1 MSPNFALLDLSQ
13 PEVAILV
20 GAMVQARDAVER
32 RSWSHPQEP
41 TNEEWWADVLADPR
55 ARRREHRASDLP
67 LRRAFYR
74 LADEPREII
83 LVACS
88 KCDWK
93 AAFRRADLVA
103 SHGADYAM
111 PTLLKD
117 LAAPDCSKT
126 DDQWDRCGVYYVEPI
141 EARPG
146 CKSHPLEDSLPAL
159 WQTERAVDRLWRGR
173 SDMRRREFITLLG
186 GSAASWPLAAR
197 AQQAGKVH
205 RIGFLG
211 SSTAAG
217 SAKPV
222 KSLRTGLRE
231 FGYVEGTNI
240 VIEFRWAEGNYERL
254 PHLVAELIATNVDV
268 LITHGTPGTRVAKEV
283 TTSIPIVM
291 AISGE
296 AIATGLV
303 SSLAKPDA
311 NLTGSTFF
319 LPQLNAKR
327 LEVLKE
333 ACPRISRPAALSNPD
348 NPVSRPIIPA
358 MQAAAASL
366 SLIVEVVRTQSPS
379 EFSLAFAALAK
390 SRVDSVVVTEDGE
403 FAASFRT
410 IATLALANKLPSI
423 GAREYAEAGGLIGY
437 GVDILGLYRRAAY
450 FVDRIFKGAKPA
462 DLPIEQPTRFELIV
476 NLKTAKA
483 LGLEIPPSFLVR
495 ADEVIE

>member
-1 MSPNFALLDLSQ
+1 
-13 PEVAILV
+13 
-20 GAMVQARDAVER
+20 
-32 RSWSHPQEP
+32 
-41 TNEEWWADVLADPR
+41 
-55 ARRREHRASDLP
+55 
-67 LRRAFYR
+67 
-74 LADEPREII
+74 
-83 LVACS
+83 
-88 KCDWK
+88 
-93 AAFRRADLVA
+93 
-103 SHGADYAM
+103 
-111 PTLLKD
+111 
-117 LAAPDCSKT
+117 
-126 DDQWDRCGVYYVEPI
+126 
-141 EARPG
+141 
-146 CKSHPLEDSLPAL
+146 
-159 WQTERAVDRLWRGR
+159 
-173 SDMRRREFITLLG
+173 MRRREFITLLG
-186 GSAASWPLAAR
+186 GAAAAWPLAAR

-211 SSTAAG
+211 SATAAG
-217 SAKPV
+217 SANAV
-222 KSLRTGLRE
+222 ESLREGLRE
-231 FGYVEGTNI
+231 YGYVEGTNI
-240 VIEFRWAEGNYERL
+240 TIEFRWAEGVYERL
-254 PHLVAELIATNVDV
+254 PHLVAELIATKVDV

-283 TTSIPIVM
+283 ATSIPIVM

-303 SSLAKPDA
+303 TSLAKPDA

-333 ACPRISRPAALSNPD
+333 ACPRIAHPAALSNPD

-358 MQAAAASL
+358 IQAAAASL
-366 SLIVEVVRTQSPS
+366 SLIVEVARAQGPS

-390 SRVDSVVVTEDGE
+390 SRVDSVVITEDGE

-483 LGLEIPPSFLVR
+483 LGLEIPPSFLAR